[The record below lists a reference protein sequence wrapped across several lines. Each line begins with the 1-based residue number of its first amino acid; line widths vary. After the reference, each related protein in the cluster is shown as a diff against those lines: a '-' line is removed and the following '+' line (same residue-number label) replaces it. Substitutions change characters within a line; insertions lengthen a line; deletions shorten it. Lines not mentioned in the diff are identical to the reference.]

1 MFAFQ
6 ALLPL
11 FCLLHVVSATQTGT
25 IVRRVDGDPASDS
38 VSAYASGA
46 APSSSASS
54 PDPDA
59 FLQNHFTI
67 HRNCD
72 RRNVKYGA
80 RKRGMIEQ
88 AVKDTATIL
97 HEAQSI
103 QRDDPAYFL
112 PQGVGGEDDFDTVQ
126 KMFDALLNPPDEI
139 TITCPK
145 VQEVKECKGAL
156 AWTDTRP
163 TDTPTMK
170 LCPNFFT
177 NEETTP
183 KLEDKPF
190 DVPGTGWGTTDVLGK
205 PDENDGNKNT
215 YGGGAKGYA
224 SIAAIALRQHWID
237 HLAQPNTLA
246 EPPVG
251 STENSESYAAA
262 ATALAARPFS
272 PGLGLYA
279 GGGGAEGQGGDDEGD
294 GRETHLCYLSAGQEI
309 FLVEGWRR
317 RTAGERST
325 SVPLL

>member
-103 QRDDPAYFL
+103 QRDDPAY
-112 PQGVGGEDDFDTVQ
+112 
-126 KMFDALLNPPDEI
+126 ALCIYVPHSFSLMRG
-139 TITCPK
+139 CS
-145 VQEVKECKGAL
+145 VS
-156 AWTDTRP
+156 TDTFCLRAS
-163 TDTPTMK
+163 
-170 LCPNFFT
+170 
-177 NEETTP
+177 E
-183 KLEDKPF
+183 
-190 DVPGTGWGTTDVLGK
+190 
-205 PDENDGNKNT
+205 
-215 YGGGAKGYA
+215 AKM
-224 SIAAIALRQHWID
+224 
-237 HLAQPNTLA
+237 TLTLFKKC
-246 EPPVG
+246 
-251 STENSESYAAA
+251 SMRY
-262 ATALAARPFS
+262 
-272 PGLGLYA
+272 
-279 GGGGAEGQGGDDEGD
+279 
-294 GRETHLCYLSAGQEI
+294 
-309 FLVEGWRR
+309 
-317 RTAGERST
+317 
-325 SVPLL
+325 